1 MAKPRAKKRTS
12 PTTLA
17 ALARTTLAA
26 LAALAALALAACS
39 SGNAGSGKP
48 TTGPINI
55 WYSNNTQEVAWGKA
69 TVDLWNKTHPD
80 QHVTGEEIPAG
91 SSSEEVITAAIAAG
105 NAPCLVFNG
114 SPSAISGWVKQGGL
128 VPLNNFPDGVSYLEG
143 RTGATVAAEYKSS
156 DGNYYQLPWKS
167 NPVMI
172 FYNKDM
178 FKAAA
183 LDPNQPTLS
192 TYTDFENAAQKLVS
206 SGVAQYAIAPAPT
219 NEFFQNWFDY
229 YPLYIAESGGQ
240 PLVANSKATFDDA
253 AGQAVADFWAGV
265 YAKNQAPKEK
275 YNGDAFADK
284 KAAMA
289 IVGPWAI
296 ASYAGKVNWGVV
308 PVPTSA
314 GLPADQIHTFA
325 DSKTVSVFTACKN
338 RQTAWDF
345 LKFATDQGND
355 GALLTMTGQM
365 PLRADLP
372 TVYASYFTAHPEY
385 ALFAQQASR
394 TVEVPNV
401 ANGVTMWQDFRNG
414 YLKSVVF
421 GQQATSQWL
430 HDAAGTVV
438 SDIAK

>member
-1 MAKPRAKKRTS
+1 MAKMRMFTAAV
-12 PTTLA
+12 A
-17 ALARTTLAA
+17 ALAGTAVTLVG
-26 LAALAALALAACS
+26 CG
-39 SGNAGSGKP
+39 SGGGGGGKP
-48 TTGPINI
+48 TSGPIKI
-55 WYSNNTQEVAWGKA
+55 WYSNNAHEVAWGKA
-69 TVDLWNKTHPD
+69 TVESWNKAHPD
-80 QHVTGEEIPAG
+80 QQVSGEEIPAG

-114 SPSAISGWVKQGGL
+114 SPSAVSGWVRQGGL
-128 VPLNNFPDGVSYLEG
+128 VPLNDFSDGVSAIEG
-143 RTGATVAAEYKSS
+143 RSGAAVAAEYKSS
-156 DGNYYQLPWKS
+156 DGKYYQLPWKS

-178 FKAAA
+178 FKAAG
-183 LDPNQPTLS
+183 LDPDHPALA
-192 TYTDFENAAQKLVS
+192 TYNDVQAAEQKLVS
-206 SGVAQYAIAPAPT
+206 SGGAQYAIAPAPT

-240 PLVANSKATFDDA
+240 PLVANGKATFDDA
-253 AGQAVADFWAGV
+253 AGRAVADFWAGV
-265 YAKNQAPKEK
+265 YTAKLAPKEK

-296 ASYAGKVNWGVV
+296 ASYQGKVNWGVV

-314 GLPADQIHTFA
+314 GMPADQIHTFA

-345 LKFATDQGND
+345 LKFATNQDND
-355 GALLTMTGQM
+355 GALLSMTGQM
-365 PLRADLP
+365 PLRTGLP
-372 TVYASYFTAHPEY
+372 SVYASYFSAHPEY

-421 GQQATSQWL
+421 GQQPTSQWL
-430 HDAAGTVV
+430 HAAAGTVV
-438 SDIAK
+438 SDIGK

>member
-1 MAKPRAKKRTS
+1 MARLRTF
-12 PTTLA
+12 TAAVA
-17 ALARTTLAA
+17 ALACTALTLAG
-26 LAALAALALAACS
+26 CS
-39 SGNAGSGKP
+39 SGGSGGGKLSS
-48 TTGPINI
+48 GPIKI
-55 WYSNNTQEVAWGKA
+55 WYSNNAQEVSWGKA
-69 TVDLWNKTHPD
+69 TVALWNKAHPD
-80 QHVTGEEIPAG
+80 QQVTGEQIPAG

-128 VPLNNFPDGVSYLEG
+128 VPLNDFADGVSAIEG
-143 RTGATVAAEYKSS
+143 RSGATVAAEYKST
-156 DGNYYQLPWKS
+156 DGKYYQLPWKS

-178 FKAAA
+178 FKAAG
-183 LDPNQPTLS
+183 LDPDHPVLS
-192 TYTDFENAAQKLVS
+192 TYADFEAAAQKLVS
-206 SGVAQYAIAPAPT
+206 SGAAQYAIAPAAT
-219 NEFFQNWFDY
+219 NEFYQNWFDY
-229 YPLYIAESGGQ
+229 YPLYIAQSGGQ
-240 PLVANSKATFDDA
+240 PLVANGKATFDDA
-253 AGQAVADFWAGV
+253 AGKAVADFWSGI

-284 KAAMA
+284 KSAMA

-296 ASYAGKVNWGVV
+296 ASYAGKVNWGAV

-314 GLPADQIHTFA
+314 GMPADQIHTFA

-338 RQTAWDF
+338 RQSAWDF
-345 LKFATDQGND
+345 LKFATDQDND
-355 GALLTMTGQM
+355 GTLLSMTGQM
-365 PLRADLP
+365 PLRGDLP
-372 TVYASYFTAHPEY
+372 SAYASYFTAHPEY
-385 ALFAQQASR
+385 TLFAQQAAR

-421 GQQATSQWL
+421 GQQPTSQWL
-430 HDAAGTVV
+430 HDAAGTVA

>member
-1 MAKPRAKKRTS
+1 MAKMRTF
-12 PTTLA
+12 TAAVA
-17 ALARTTLAA
+17 ALACTALSLAG
-26 LAALAALALAACS
+26 CS
-39 SGNAGSGKP
+39 SGGSGGGKP
-48 TTGPINI
+48 SSGPIKI
-55 WYSNNTQEVAWGKA
+55 WYSNNAQEVAWGKA
-69 TVDLWNKTHPD
+69 TVALWNKAHPD
-80 QHVTGEEIPAG
+80 QQVSGEEIPAG

-128 VPLNNFPDGVSYLEG
+128 VPLNDFPDGASYVEG
-143 RTGATVAAEYKSS
+143 RSGATVAAEYKSS
-156 DGNYYQLPWKS
+156 DGKYYQLPWKS

-178 FKAAA
+178 FKAAGMDA
-183 LDPNQPTLS
+183 EHPTLA
-192 TYTDFENAAQKLVS
+192 TYNDFEAVGEKLVS

-219 NEFFQNWFDY
+219 NEFFQNWFDF

-240 PLVANSKATFDDA
+240 ALVANGKATFDDA
-253 AGQAVADFWAGV
+253 AGQDVADFWAGIYV
-265 YAKNQAPKEK
+265 NKLAPKEK

-314 GLPADQIHTFA
+314 GMPADQIHTFA

-345 LKFATDQGND
+345 LKFATDQDND
-355 GALLTMTGQM
+355 GTLLSMTGQM

-372 TVYASYFTAHPEY
+372 SVYASYFAAHPEY
-385 ALFAQQASR
+385 TLFAQQAGR

-401 ANGVTMWQDFRNG
+401 ANGVAMWQDFRNG

-421 GQQATSQWL
+421 GQQPTGQWL
-430 HDAAGTVV
+430 KDAAATVA

>member
-1 MAKPRAKKRTS
+1 MAKPHTFTAAV
-12 PTTLA
+12 A
-17 ALARTTLAA
+17 ALACTALTLAG
-26 LAALAALALAACS
+26 CS
-39 SGNAGSGKP
+39 SGGSGGGKP
-48 TTGPINI
+48 TSGPITV
-55 WYSNNTQEVAWGKA
+55 WYSNNAQEVAWGRA
-69 TVDLWNKTHPD
+69 AVASWNKAHPD
-80 QHVTGEEIPAG
+80 QQVSGEEIPAG
-91 SSSEEVITAAIAAG
+91 NSSEEVITAAIAAG

-128 VPLNNFPDGVSYLEG
+128 VPLNDFADGASYIEG
-143 RTGATVAAEYKSS
+143 RSGAAVAAEYKSS
-156 DGNYYQLPWKS
+156 DGKYYQLPWKS

-172 FYNKDM
+172 FYDKDM
-178 FKAAA
+178 FKAAG
-183 LDPNQPTLS
+183 LDPDHPALS
-192 TYTDFENAAQKLVS
+192 TYSDFQNTAQKLVS
-206 SGVAQYAIAPAPT
+206 SGAAQYAIAPAPT
-219 NEFFQNWFDY
+219 NEFFQNWFDF

-240 PLVANSKATFDDA
+240 PLVENGKATFDDA

-265 YAKNQAPKEK
+265 YAKNLAPKEK

-284 KAAMA
+284 KSAMA

-296 ASYAGKVNWGVV
+296 AVYGTKVNWGAV

-314 GLPADQIHTFA
+314 GTAADQIHTFA
-325 DSKTVSVFTACKN
+325 DSKTVSVFSACKN

-345 LKFATDQGND
+345 LKFATNQDND

-372 TVYASYFTAHPEY
+372 SVYASYFTAHPAY
-385 ALFAQQASR
+385 TRFAQQAGR

-430 HDAAGTVV
+430 HDAAGTVA

>member
-1 MAKPRAKKRTS
+1 MTKMRTF
-12 PTTLA
+12 TTTTIAALTCTALTLA
-17 ALARTTLAA
+17 G
-26 LAALAALALAACS
+26 CS
-39 SGNAGSGKP
+39 SGGGGGGKP
-48 TTGPINI
+48 TSGPIKI
-55 WYSNNTQEVAWGKA
+55 WYSNNAQEVSWGKA
-69 TVDLWNKTHPD
+69 TVALWNKAHPD
-80 QHVTGEEIPAG
+80 QQVTGEEIPAG
-91 SSSEEVITAAIAAG
+91 TSSEEVITAAIAAG

-128 VPLNNFPDGVSYLEG
+128 VPLNDFSDGASYIEG
-143 RTGATVAAEYKSS
+143 RSGAAVASEYKSS
-156 DGNYYQLPWKS
+156 DGKYYQLPWKS

-178 FKAAA
+178 FKAAG
-183 LDPNQPTLS
+183 LDPDHPALA
-192 TYTDFENAAQKLVS
+192 TYADFDAAAQKLVG

-240 PLVANSKATFDDA
+240 PLVANGKATFDDA

-265 YAKNQAPKEK
+265 YAKNLAPKEK

-284 KAAMA
+284 KSAMA

-296 ASYAGKVNWGVV
+296 SQYANKVNWGAV

-314 GLPADQIHTFA
+314 GMPADQIHTFA
-325 DSKTVSVFTACKN
+325 DSKTVSVFTACNN
-338 RQTAWDF
+338 RQSAWDF
-345 LKFATDQGND
+345 LKFATDQDND
-355 GALLTMTGQM
+355 GTLLSTTGQM
-365 PLRADLP
+365 PLRTDLP
-372 TVYASYFTAHPEY
+372 SVYASYFAAHPEY
-385 ALFAQQASR
+385 TLFAQQAAR

-401 ANGVTMWQDFRNG
+401 ADGVTMWQDFRNG

-438 SDIAK
+438 SDVAK